1 MDPWIEGLLVSGY
14 AASPTFKAIVDR
26 VQRSDVIVHV
36 EPRMADRAGV
46 AGMLRFVGHAGSV
59 RYLRVTIVIPSA
71 RHAAIALLGHELE
84 HASEVA
90 ADASVVD
97 RDSFE
102 LLYLRIGDGPCRGT
116 TGARRY
122 DTKAAREATRQILA
136 ELHGSRAGI

>member
-26 VQRSDVIVHV
+26 VQRADVIVHV

-46 AGMLRFVGHAGSV
+46 A
-59 RYLRVTIVIPSA
+59 
-71 RHAAIALLGHELE
+71 AAIALLGHELE

-136 ELHGSRAGI
+136 ELHGSHAGI